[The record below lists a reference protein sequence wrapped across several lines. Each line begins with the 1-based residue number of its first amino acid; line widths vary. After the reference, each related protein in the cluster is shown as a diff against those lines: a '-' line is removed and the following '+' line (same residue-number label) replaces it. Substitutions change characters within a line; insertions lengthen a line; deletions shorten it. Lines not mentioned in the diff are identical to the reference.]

1 MGLLIKFFGTV
12 FALLL
17 AAYLIPG
24 FVVES
29 FYTASIVAVLLG
41 LLNITIK
48 PVLMLLTL
56 PLNIVTLGLFSFV
69 INAALILGIAS
80 FVEGF
85 DVAGFVP
92 AILGG
97 LVIAVVSWVT
107 HLFVK

>member
-1 MGLLIKFFGTV
+1 MNLIAKFLGTV

-24 FVVES
+24 FFVAS
-29 FYTASIVAVLLG
+29 FYTAAIVAIILG
-41 LLNITIK
+41 VLNITIK
-48 PVLMLLTL
+48 PILMLLTL

-85 DVAGFVP
+85 DVTGFYP
-92 AILGG
+92 ALLGG
-97 LVIAVVSWVT
+97 LVIAVIGWVAD
-107 HLFVK
+107 KIAK